1 MSWHCEFP
9 TFAAALSSL
18 KAHFQVRKDRHCPLL
33 NQTVEDTLGGTGSEL
48 QELIVEMEKAGSIG
62 MAETREAVMDEA
74 GDTFYGAMCYTVNDK
89 ERMEQHD
96 RHLAPTQQSNTN
108 GNRERSQDPNNG

>member
-33 NQTVEDTLGGTGSEL
+33 NHTVEDTLGGTGSEL
-48 QELIVEMEKAGSIG
+48 QELLVEMGKADSLG
-62 MAETREAVMDEA
+62 MAGTREA
-74 GDTFYGAMCYTVNDK
+74 
-89 ERMEQHD
+89 Q
-96 RHLAPTQQSNTN
+96 
-108 GNRERSQDPNNG
+108 